1 MPAVGAQKEAL
12 YRSRNLASIR
22 LLQDIGLP
30 YAIEYLSAFGFN
42 PKDLPRDLSLAL
54 GSASLTPME
63 VARGWATFAN
73 GGYRIEP
80 YLIERIE
87 DREGRALFVAQP
99 QTVVQQDNVQSEVAA
114 ERIIDPRTAYIMTDL
129 LQDVIKRGGARRALS
144 LGRTDL
150 AGKTGTSNES
160 KDAWFSG
167 YNADNV
173 TTVWTGFDQPQSL
186 GRREIGGTVA
196 LPIWMRFMAVAL
208 KNKPEHRLARPE
220 GLLSLRV
227 DPQSGRAARPDT
239 PNAYAELFKN
249 ENPPEAPLTET
260 DAAGGAVLPMDLF

>member
-1 MPAVGAQKEAL
+1 MPAC
-12 YRSRNLASIR
+12 
-22 LLQDIGLP
+22 
-30 YAIEYLSAFGFN
+30 
-42 PKDLPRDLSLAL
+42 
-54 GSASLTPME
+54 
-63 VARGWATFAN
+63 TFAN

-80 YLIERIE
+80 YWIERIE
-87 DREGRALFVAQP
+87 DREGNALFIAQP
-99 QTVVQQDNVQSEVAA
+99 KTAPQEGKVPGNAAA

-129 LQDVIKRGGARRALS
+129 LQDVIKRGGGRRALELRRS
-144 LGRTDL
+144 DL

-208 KNKPEHRLARPE
+208 KDKPEHLLAKPE

-227 DPQSGRAARPDT
+227 DPQSGHAARPDT
-239 PNAYAELFKN
+239 PDAYVELFKN
-249 ENPPEAPLTET
+249 ENPPEAPLKEGGT
-260 DAAGGAVLPMDLF
+260 AGGSAPLDLF